1 MKTNAIVRIVIYSIL
16 ILVLSGILLGFLQGK
31 RLHEESEPVLQTEI
45 PASSVTRGIVIADTQ
60 VYSSPTTKGNEVG
73 QLFTGDEVQINT
85 QEKTNGEHWAL
96 ISTPCSGW
104 VMMKNIQVEQGDLAV
119 GPVAS
124 DETTTMGAVNAQKI
138 KNLDIDWAFGS
149 ITILPGKQ
157 MDTIRFQDDYS
168 GDEKYHL
175 YYTTKGDTLKI
186 QFCKDDWEDMNFG
199 IHFGS
204 PLEKNLTVEVPES
217 WLCSSLEIDAAS
229 AKLEVHDLTI
239 NEVEIDSA
247 SGAIGFK
254 NCNVA
259 RLDVDTASGDVIFTG
274 SLVEM
279 DCDSASASIVANLQ
293 NVPQAMDL
301 DTASGNLDITLPEDA
316 GFSVKLD
323 TMSGKFQSDFDYEV
337 SNNRYICGN
346 GSCTIDVSAMSGN
359 VHIRKNTNV
368 TSADTTH
375 HHTDACIND
384 PNCPDYH
391 HSENHH

>member
-1 MKTNAIVRIVIYSIL
+1 VKANAIIRIILFSFL
-16 ILVLSGILLGFLQGK
+16 ILLLSGILIAGITYNLFALNLRAGTAV
-31 RLHEESEPVLQTEI
+31 EES
-45 PASSVTRGIVIADTQ
+45 SVVI
-60 VYSSPTTKGNEVG
+60 
-73 QLFTGDEVQINT
+73 
-85 QEKTNGEHWAL
+85 
-96 ISTPCSGW
+96 SGP
-104 VMMKNIQVEQGDLAV
+104 IAT
-119 GPVAS
+119 
-124 DETTTMGAVNAQKI
+124 DETSTMGAVNAQKI
-138 KNLDIDWAFGS
+138 KNLEIDWAFGS
-149 ITILPGKQ
+149 ITIRPGKQ
-157 MDTIRFQDDYS
+157 KDTIRFQDDYS

-186 QFCKDDWEDMNFG
+186 QYCKDNWEDMNFG
-199 IHFGS
+199 IHLGS

-247 SGAIGFK
+247 SGAIGFE
-254 NCNVA
+254 NCNVV

-323 TMSGKFQSDFDYEV
+323 AMSGKFQSDFDYETHN
-337 SNNRYICGN
+337 SRHICGD
-346 GSCTIDVSAMSGN
+346 GSCIINVQAMSGN
-359 VHIRKNTNV
+359 VHIRKNANAA
-368 TSADTTH
+368 SADTTH
-375 HHTDACIND
+375 HHTDA
-384 PNCPDYH
+384 
-391 HSENHH
+391 